1 MSSSQ
6 KDVEL
11 WIENYSGSLLRQAY
25 FLLANKEDAEDLVQ
39 DVFMTA
45 FLMKDRYQGKSS
57 PLTWL
62 KGILNH
68 KAADLYR
75 RKYKGNETV
84 SMDYFFDENGS
95 WRDQDVRHHWDIST
109 DTSASLLDNENFN
122 KSLQECLQALPQ
134 KWGFL
139 IRQCYIQQKKQKKSV
154 RKSVFQRL
162 ITGRSCNEAVC
173 SYENASIS
181 NGLITRIMLDK
192 IIHTII
198 LPCSQATL
206 LVEKRLHMDIPVWKK
221 YSSAYI

>member
-75 RKYKGNETV
+75 RKYRGNETV
-84 SMDYFFDENGS
+84 SMDYFFDQNGG
-95 WRDQDVRHHWDIST
+95 WRDQDVRHHWDINT
-109 DTSASLLDNENFN
+109 DTSASLLDNEKFN

-139 IRQCYIQQKKQKKSV
+139 IRQCYIQQKKAEEICQEVNISTTNYWKILQRSRMQL
-154 RKSVFQRL
+154 RKCLDIKWFNN
-162 ITGRSCNEAVC
+162 TN
-173 SYENASIS
+173 NA
-181 NGLITRIMLDK
+181 
-192 IIHTII
+192 
-198 LPCSQATL
+198 
-206 LVEKRLHMDIPVWKK
+206 
-221 YSSAYI
+221 